1 MSQKNKIFPF
11 KKKKNVCSQVL
22 QRDGPVRGGLLVV
35 LEPASARPALLSTLF
50 NKTSNKLEFEEGGG
64 PCFEKEV

>member
-1 MSQKNKIFPF
+1 M
-11 KKKKNVCSQVL
+11 
-22 QRDGPVRGGLLVV
+22 RGGLLVV
-35 LEPASARPALLSTLF
+35 LEPASARPALVSTLF